1 VASRRGADISA
12 EKALSFVLTALGM
25 LAAQDS
31 EGHESDL
38 LGELDL
44 QDSGDGE
51 SEILG
56 DFESSPLHWPRP
68 ERPQTGADATAD
80 DGL

>member
-1 VASRRGADISA
+1 
-12 EKALSFVLTALGM
+12 VLTALSM

-38 LGELDL
+38 LGELAL
-44 QDSGDGE
+44 QDSGDSE
-51 SEILG
+51 SEIL
-56 DFESSPLHWPRP
+56 
-68 ERPQTGADATAD
+68 D